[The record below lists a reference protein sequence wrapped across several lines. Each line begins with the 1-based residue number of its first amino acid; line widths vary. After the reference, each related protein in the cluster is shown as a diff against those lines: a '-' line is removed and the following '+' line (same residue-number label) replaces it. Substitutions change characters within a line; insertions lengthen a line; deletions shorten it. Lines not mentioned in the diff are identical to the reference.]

1 MSIRERRVHSKHRAR
16 HRLTHPPYDSKT
28 LASRLLAYE
37 RKTGPP
43 KPATEATTFR
53 VCARLGTALS
63 ALTGVAGFRALLDR
77 ATVLAAADLP
87 WFALLRVH
95 TDGSVERAFDVA
107 HLSPEESGVG
117 EAVLVAHLL
126 GLLEVFIGADLT
138 VHLLRDLWPG
148 EAFDDLQTMRPGK
161 YT

>member
-1 MSIRERRVHSKHRAR
+1 MARTQR
-16 HRLTHPPYDSKT
+16 HRTPDGHHLTHPPSDSKT

-37 RKTGPP
+37 RNSGLP

-53 VCARLGTALS
+53 VCARLSTALS

-77 ATVLAAADLP
+77 ATALAAADLP
-87 WFALLRVH
+87 WFASLRVQ
-95 TDGSVERAFDVA
+95 TDGSIERASGTAV
-107 HLSPEESGVG
+107 HLTPEESAVG

-126 GLLEVFIGADLT
+126 GLLEVFIGGDLT
-138 VHLLRDLWPG
+138 LHLLRELWP
-148 EAFDDLQTMRPGK
+148 EETFDDAKTMRPGK

>member
-1 MSIRERRVHSKHRAR
+1 
-16 HRLTHPPYDSKT
+16 LTHPPPSDLKA

-37 RKTGPP
+37 RNSDPP
-43 KPATEATTFR
+43 KSPTEATTFR

-87 WFALLRVH
+87 WFASLRVH
-95 TDGSVERAFDVA
+95 TDGSIERASDVA
-107 HLSPEESGVG
+107 HLSSEESAVG
-117 EAVLVAHLL
+117 EAVLIAHLL
-126 GLLEVFIGADLT
+126 GLLEVFIGGDLT
-138 VHLLRDLWPG
+138 VHLIRDLWPE
-148 EAFDDLQTMRPGK
+148 EAFDDPQTMRPRK